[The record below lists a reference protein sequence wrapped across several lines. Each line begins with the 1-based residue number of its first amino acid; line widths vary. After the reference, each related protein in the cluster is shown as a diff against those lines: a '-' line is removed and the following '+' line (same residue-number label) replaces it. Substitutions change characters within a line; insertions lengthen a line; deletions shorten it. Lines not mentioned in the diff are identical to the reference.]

1 MKRVLDLPLF
11 DGCSR
16 RQRALIGGLGT
27 TLVLTKSRMLCTQGK
42 AGRQFVVILDG
53 EARVLRDGQQVA
65 TLHDGDWVGEIS
77 LLAGGRVAATATV
90 EAPEGTTVWA
100 LSVTEFNDLI
110 DHVPTVV
117 NNLNYAGLKRAA
129 ANATS
134 TSPVRIQGASAVQ
147 LA

>member
-1 MKRVLDLPLF
+1 MKQVLDLAIF

-16 RQRALIGGLGT
+16 RQRAFIGRLGT
-27 TLVLTKSRMLCTQGK
+27 TLVLTKSRQLCTQGK
-42 AGRQFVVILDG
+42 PGRQFVVILDG
-53 EARVLRDGQQVA
+53 QARVILDGQQVA
-65 TLHDGDWVGEIS
+65 TLHDGDCVGEIS
-77 LLAGGRVAATATV
+77 LLTGCRVAATATV

-110 DHVPTVV
+110 DNVPTVV
-117 NNLNYAGLKRAA
+117 NNLNYFGLKRAA

-134 TSPVRIQGASAVQ
+134 TSPVRVHGAPAVQ